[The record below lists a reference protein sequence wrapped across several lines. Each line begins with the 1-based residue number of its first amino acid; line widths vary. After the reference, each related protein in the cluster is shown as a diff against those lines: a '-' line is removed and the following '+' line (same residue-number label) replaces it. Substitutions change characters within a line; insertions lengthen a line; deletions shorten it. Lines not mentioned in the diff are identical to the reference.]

1 MHKTRS
7 AVYHYNTYH
16 LGLEKLQLEFSQ
28 AHDSNIITLQNPL
41 KTNLRFN
48 SHLNTQAGRTSQECL
63 HLFMSLEPRRY
74 CDVTLMTGLLC
85 WVVQYSWFWWSLSK
99 DYVYDVSPPRG
110 VGGCLAKSCA
120 LSLRTTHF
128 TCVKPYGLTTSLAN
142 HGAPYPRRAIWL
154 TTSLADHGVPSARN
168 QVNHILSG
176 PRSAVTF
183 ARRPMHYIITCPQY
197 AT

>member
-1 MHKTRS
+1 MLMHQTRLAGLIPTNTLKLWLFIITTWPALMHKTRS

-110 VGGCLAKSCA
+110 VGGVSDQIL
-120 LSLRTTHF
+120 
-128 TCVKPYGLTTSLAN
+128 CVKPPN
-142 HGAPYPRRAIWL
+142 H
-154 TTSLADHGVPSARN
+154 
-168 QVNHILSG
+168 
-176 PRSAVTF
+176 TF
-183 ARRPMHYIITCPQY
+183 HVC
-197 AT
+197 